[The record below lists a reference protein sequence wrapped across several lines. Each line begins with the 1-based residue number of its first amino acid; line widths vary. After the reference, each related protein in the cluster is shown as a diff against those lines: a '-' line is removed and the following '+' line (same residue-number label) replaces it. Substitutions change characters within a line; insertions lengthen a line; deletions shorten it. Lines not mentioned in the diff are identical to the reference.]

1 MPSAMNHAVIS
12 SQERIVKFGD
22 RVKGL
27 GLSGTIMLGLLTA
40 IVLVIAV
47 IWIASV
53 ADRWLWN

>member
-1 MPSAMNHAVIS
+1 MNHAFIS

-40 IVLVIAV
+40 TALVIAL
-47 IWIASV
+47 IWIAPV